1 MNLNKIRTAWQTAN
15 DFGLGWTMRRL
26 YYEFQLR
33 TGHHKRR
40 FPKRAWQQDEVQQWL
55 SKPMPSEQLL
65 EHWRANR
72 PAFFF
77 DIAQQ
82 SAIADAMRQ
91 LDPAVAVTADIYRP
105 RYFSKTTYDIQ
116 LPDIWFSNPFR
127 EPRPQCA
134 PDLHWSEYPMYTP
147 EYEDLKFIWEYG
159 RFAVV
164 YDLARAYML
173 TGDEDLA
180 EQYWLIVLSWIEN
193 NPPNT
198 GPHWKCGQETSLR
211 LMAWY
216 VGLFAFIDS
225 PATTAERFALFMG
238 AVAAQ
243 AQRVASDWR
252 YSYLQQSNHAVSEGL
267 GLYVTGLLFPQF
279 KGAAE
284 WRKTGKFILEER
296 ATFLFRP
303 DGTYFQKSHNYL
315 RFIIHAYMYVMRV
328 AEANDDSFAQ
338 VLKDRMKAALNYLMA
353 VTDEKS
359 GFTPNFGSNDGA
371 LILPF
376 NSCDFRDFRPTVAIL
391 HYYFHQEPIFEPGP
405 WHEDLI
411 WLFGPESIASPTKA
425 YHQKAS
431 SRFDV
436 SGIYTLRSQ
445 NSWGFT
451 HAESFTDRPAHAD
464 ALHLDLWWRGINM
477 CCDPGTYLYYGHA
490 PWFDAFKHTR
500 FHNTITV
507 DDKDQMERAYR
518 FTWGYWHDAKL
529 NDFQTADNYQL
540 LEVEHHGYHRLSDPV
555 IHRRSIIAIND
566 IWLVIDDLLG
576 QDSHQLDIN
585 WLLADFPYQKNKT
598 HLQLN
603 TPEGSFE
610 TGIYEWNSDTQVPS
624 LKTMSLNVH
633 KGDKTLN
640 TSGLHAFYYGD
651 IAEAISVK
659 AQYTGLLPRRFITC
673 LGAAGWS
680 LKSENNKLTLST
692 PEQTTVLELNLPGQG
707 TIVNKTTKL

>member
-1 MNLNKIRTAWQTAN
+1 MNLTKIRTAWQTAN

-40 FPKRAWQQDEVQQWL
+40 FPKRSWQQDEVQQWL
-55 SKPMPSEQLL
+55 AKPTPSEQLL
-65 EHWRANR
+65 EHWRSNR

-77 DIAQQ
+77 DMRQR

-91 LDPAVAVTADIYRP
+91 LTPGLSVTADIYRP

-134 PDLHWSEYPMYTP
+134 PDLHWSEYPMYTA

-164 YDLARAYML
+164 YDLVRAYTL
-173 TGDEDLA
+173 TGDEALA
-180 EQYWLIVLSWIEN
+180 EQFWLIVLSWIEH

-216 VGLFAFIDS
+216 VGLFAFIDA
-225 PATTAERFALFMG
+225 PATTPERFALFMG

-279 KGAAE
+279 KDAAE
-284 WRKTGKFILEER
+284 WQKTGKFILEER

-328 AEANDDSFAQ
+328 AEANGDSLTD
-338 VLKDRMKAALNYLMA
+338 VLKDRMRAALHYLTQ
-353 VTDEKS
+353 VIDEKS
-359 GFTPNFGSNDGA
+359 GYTPNFGSNDGA

-376 NSCDFRDFRPTVAIL
+376 NSCDYRDFRPTVAML
-391 HYYFHQEPIFEPGP
+391 HYYFHQERIFAAGA

-411 WLFGPESIASPTKA
+411 WLFSTESLAKPTA
-425 YHQKAS
+425 QLQSAVS
-431 SRFDV
+431 SRFDH

-464 ALHLDLWWRGINM
+464 ALHLDLWWRGINI

-518 FTWGYWHDAKL
+518 FTWGYWHTAQL
-529 NDFQTADNYQL
+529 NDFQKADDYQL
-540 LEVEHHGYHRLSDPV
+540 LEVEHHGYHRLTAPV
-555 IHRRSIIAIND
+555 THRRSIIAIND
-566 IWLVIDDLLG
+566 YWLVIDDLLG
-576 QDSHQLDIN
+576 AASHQIGIH
-585 WLLADFPYQKNKT
+585 WLLAHFPFQNNEN
-598 HLQLN
+598 HLLID
-603 TPEGSFE
+603 TPEGNFE
-610 TGIYEWNSDTQVPS
+610 VGIHHWNTTSNEVS
-624 LKTMSLNVH
+624 LDALPLNIH
-633 KGDKTLN
+633 KGDKTQN

-651 IAEAISVK
+651 IAEAISVNVSFQGVL
-659 AQYTGLLPRRFITC
+659 AQRFITC
-673 LGAAGWS
+673 LGAEGWQLS
-680 LKSENNKLTLST
+680 TENNSLQLST
-692 PEQTTVLELNLPGQG
+692 PEQFTVLELNLPGQG
-707 TIVNKTTKL
+707 TIVNNIKQQ